1 VTRRAGGRG
10 AAVTDGPDVRA
21 LRYMAGHP
29 IWRGPPTCVECP
41 FAHPVPDFGGLF
53 RCDLLHPGLALA
65 VNGREPPCTGAQW
78 RERARVELD
87 LLECDNALLAAVAG
101 DAREESSMYARGLAE
116 GAAAEREACCKAV
129 CPSCRGGSPVREDGL
144 GAWVH
149 PDVPGRDLGTHPCA
163 ADAIRRRAED
173 DGR

>member
-1 VTRRAGGRG
+1 
-10 AAVTDGPDVRA
+10 VTDGLDVRA

-53 RCDLLHPGLALA
+53 RCDLLHPGLNLA
-65 VNGREPPCTGAQW
+65 VNGVDPPCTGSQW

-87 LLECDNALLAAVAG
+87 LLTADNALLTAVAR
-101 DAREESSMYARGLAE
+101 DAREESSMYRRGLAE
-116 GAAAEREACCKAV
+116 GAAAEREACCKSV
-129 CPSCRGGSPVREDGL
+129 CLDCERGVAALRDGGGWWHAGP
-144 GAWVH
+144 GATTGPRCH
-149 PDVPGRDLGTHPCA
+149 
-163 ADAIRRRAED
+163 ADRIRRRAEE

>member
-1 VTRRAGGRG
+1 MAG
-10 AAVTDGPDVRA
+10 DPDVRA

-29 IWRGPPTCVECP
+29 VWRGPPACAGCP

-53 RCDLLHPGLALA
+53 RCDLLHPGLDLA
-65 VNGREPPCTGAQW
+65 VNGVEPPCTGEHW

-87 LLECDNALLAAVAG
+87 LLECDSALFAAVAH

-129 CPSCRGGSPVREDGL
+129 CPDCAAGVPVWRSNPWPVWRHGRQDGSR
-144 GAWVH
+144 H
-149 PDVPGRDLGTHPCA
+149 CK
-163 ADAIRRRAED
+163 ADAIRRRAD
-173 DGR
+173 GDGR

>member
-1 VTRRAGGRG
+1 MPE
-10 AAVTDGPDVRA
+10 GPDVRA

-29 IWRGPPTCVECP
+29 IWRGPSTCVECP

-53 RCDLLHPGLALA
+53 YCDLLHPGLVLA
-65 VNGREPPCTGAQW
+65 VNGVEPPCTGSRW
-78 RERARVELD
+78 RERARIELD
-87 LLECDNALLAAVAG
+87 LLESDAALLAAVAR

-129 CPSCRGGSPVREDGL
+129 CSDCAAGKPVRWQEGL
-144 GAWVH
+144 WVH
-149 PDVPGRDLGTHPCA
+149 PLPDLGIIFRRCR

-173 DGR
+173 DGRCTARPRPGKLNP

>member
-1 VTRRAGGRG
+1 
-10 AAVTDGPDVRA
+10 
-21 LRYMAGHP
+21 MAGHP

-87 LLECDNALLAAVAG
+87 LLECDNALLTAVAR
-101 DAREESSMYARGLAE
+101 DAREESSMYARGKAE

-129 CPSCRGGSPVREDGL
+129 CPDCAAGVPAWRSNPWPIWRHGRQDGSR
-144 GAWVH
+144 H
-149 PDVPGRDLGTHPCA
+149 CK
-163 ADAIRRRAED
+163 ADAIRRRAEV

>member
-1 VTRRAGGRG
+1 VTRRPGGRG

-29 IWRGPPTCVECP
+29 IWRGPPACVECP

-87 LLECDNALLAAVAG
+87 LLECDSAMLAAVAR
-101 DAREESSMYARGLAE
+101 DAREESSMYNRGLAE

-129 CPSCRGGSPVREDGL
+129 CPDCEHGVSLWEHPGDEGWFHDRGDGVRVGRCR
-144 GAWVH
+144 
-149 PDVPGRDLGTHPCA
+149 
-163 ADAIRRRAED
+163 ADRIRRRAED

>member
-1 VTRRAGGRG
+1 MPE
-10 AAVTDGPDVRA
+10 GPDVRA

-41 FAHPVPDFGGLF
+41 FAHPVPDSGGLF

-87 LLECDNALLAAVAG
+87 LLECDSALLTAVAR
-101 DAREESSMYARGLAE
+101 DAREESSMYNRGLAE
-116 GAAAEREACCKAV
+116 GAAAEREACCRAV
-129 CPSCRGGSPVREDGL
+129 CSDCAAGRAVSYRDGMWLHPAPDPGVLLRRCR
-144 GAWVH
+144 
-149 PDVPGRDLGTHPCA
+149 
-163 ADAIRRRAED
+163 ADAIRRRAGE